1 MVVADWDKEFSYWSL
16 DTTKKVS
23 DPSSIRIY
31 NLTGD
36 YYHVFLSRNESVQ
49 NVRDGMIIG
58 YCLYSGTTH
67 GFGFNFRNQAALGAA
82 DHNNCYLWYY
92 YSYDGALRLYRYVG
106 GSYTQL
112 RAASPS
118 LSVNTWYKFRTS
130 WWSDP
135 GLGGLV
141 IRLERWDGSN
151 WVKVFDDY
159 VDSGDY
165 WKNSSVNRC
174 GPLGF
179 RNGGYHDDTE
189 IYLATWT

>member
-16 DTTKKVS
+16 DTSVKVS

-36 YYHVFLSRNESVQ
+36 YFHAFLSRDASAQ
-49 NVRDGMIIG
+49 NVRDGMMIG
-58 YCLYSGTTH
+58 YCLYSSSTG

-82 DHNNCYLWYY
+82 NHNNCYLWYY
-92 YSYDGALRLYRYVG
+92 YAYEHALRLYRVVNG
-106 GSYTQL
+106 GFTLL
-112 RAASPS
+112 RSVS
-118 LSVNTWYKFRTS
+118 LSLSADTWYKFRTS

-165 WKNSSVNRC
+165 WKDSSVNRC
-174 GPLGF
+174 GPLGY
-179 RNGGYHDDTE
+179 RSGGYHDDTE